1 MNVFEKFV
9 KLTIVYE
16 DLQVRSLSRLIDEK
30 TEMGKLLDEMESI
43 YVLSSPKMI
52 FYEELFKPICKN

>member
-30 TEMGKLLDEMESI
+30 TNMDELLHGLEMLH
-43 YVLSSPKMI
+43 VLSEPKMI
-52 FYEELFKPICKN
+52 FYEEPFKPICKN